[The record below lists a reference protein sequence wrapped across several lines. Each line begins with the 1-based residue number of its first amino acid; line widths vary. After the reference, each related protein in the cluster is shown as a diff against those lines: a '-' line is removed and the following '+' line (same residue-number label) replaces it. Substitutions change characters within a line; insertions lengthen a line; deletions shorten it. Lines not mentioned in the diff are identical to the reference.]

1 MMKIRNA
8 QKSEFLAHRKYQISE
23 CFQHEGNYL
32 ISSMQEMQSISAQ
45 AKNLEDFLA

>member
-1 MMKIRNA
+1 MMKIRN
-8 QKSEFLAHRKYQISE
+8 
-23 CFQHEGNYL
+23 FQHGGNYR